1 VKGKNFLLIPYTP
14 DVNDFHYFSNR
25 FSNSM
30 EFYQYLKDSF
40 DVMYE
45 EGLRNPK
52 MMNVGVHVRISG
64 RAGRTAALEKF
75 FKYARNKRKVWIAR
89 RVDIAK
95 WWLDHHKP

>member
-1 VKGKNFLLIPYTP
+1 
-14 DVNDFHYFSNR
+14 VNDFHYFSNR
-25 FSNSM
+25 FSNST

-75 FKYARNKRKVWIAR
+75 FTYARNKPKVWIAR

-95 WWLDHHKP
+95 WWLDHQKP